1 MSVTL
6 DHALDHAVD
15 PGSDRIVF
23 DDLEIGEIAM
33 ELDDQEPEDVIEWA
47 LDALGD
53 RVAIVTALQ
62 ADGMVV
68 LDMATQIR
76 PDVKVITVDTG
87 RLPEETYEF
96 IETVRAR
103 YPQSQWQVLSPE
115 AAEVEAMVNRRG
127 VNLFRNSVP
136 ERMLCCQ
143 IRKVRPLVK
152 ALQGLD
158 GWFTGLRRDQWASR
172 AAIKKVEL
180 DHDHE
185 GIVKINALADWE
197 GDDVWEYIR
206 EHDVP
211 VHPLYAQGY
220 TSFGCGPCTRPV
232 VEGEDDRAGRWW
244 WETGAPKE
252 CGIHCPIETGSFE
265 HEAEAIFAEARAKG
279 TPA

>member
-1 MSVTL
+1 MTITL
-6 DHALDHAVD
+6 GNPTTTDHV
-15 PGSDRIVF
+15 VF

-62 ADGMVV
+62 SDGLVV
-68 LDMATQIR
+68 LDMAARIK

-87 RLPEETYEF
+87 RLPEETQEF
-96 IETVRAR
+96 IDQVRAH
-103 YPQSQWQVLSPE
+103 YPHTQWSVLSPD
-115 AAEVEAMVNRRG
+115 AAEIEAMVNRRG
-127 VNLFRNSVP
+127 VNLFQNSVE

-197 GDDVWEYIR
+197 HDDVWDYIR

-211 VHPLYAQGY
+211 THPLYEQGY
-220 TSFGCGPCTRPV
+220 TSFGCAPCTRPIV
-232 VEGEDDRAGRWW
+232 AGEDDRAGRWW

-265 HEAEAIFAEARAKG
+265 HEAEAIFADARAKG
-279 TPA
+279 ASV